1 MNPPALRAAALQV
14 SALTSGY
21 KSSVVLRDL
30 SLTIGK
36 GEALALLG
44 KNGMG
49 KSTLLKSIMGFLPKR
64 QGTVRLHA
72 HDSSH
77 DITRMAPHRI
87 CRAGLGYAAQEQAL
101 FADLSVRDNLS
112 LGLGTDKVFDER
124 FEPLDA
130 LFPVFRSRLGQ
141 YAGSLSG
148 GEQKML
154 LVART
159 LMSRAGVMLFDEIT
173 EGLQPSVIQAIAT
186 ALKWEREQRG
196 TAMLIVEQ
204 NVGFALDVADRYL
217 VLKQGEVIDE
227 GSARGAHASQTILDH
242 LRV

>member
-1 MNPPALRAAALQV
+1 MMHPALQV
-14 SALTSGY
+14 SGLTSGY

-30 SLTIGK
+30 SLVVNA
-36 GEALALLG
+36 GEALALVG

-64 QGTVRLHA
+64 QGVVRLGP
-72 HDSSH
+72 H
-77 DITRMAPHRI
+77 DISRMAPHRI

-112 LGLGTDKVFDER
+112 LGLDKEETFGER
-124 FEPLDA
+124 FEPVA
-130 LFPVFRSRLGQ
+130 SLFPVFKSRLKQ
-141 YAGSLSG
+141 SAGSLSG

-159 LMSRAGVMLFDEIT
+159 LMARPAVMLFDEIT
-173 EGLQPSVIQAIAT
+173 EGLQPTIIQAIAT
-186 ALKWEREQRG
+186 ALKWERKERG
-196 TAMLIVEQ
+196 TAMLLVEQ
-204 NVGFALDVADRYL
+204 NVAFALDVADRYL
-217 VLKQGEVIDE
+217 VLKQGEVVDE
-227 GSARGAHASQTILDH
+227 GSAAHETAGRKILQH

>member
-1 MNPPALRAAALQV
+1 MKNPALQV
-14 SALTSGY
+14 SGLTSGY

-30 SLTIGK
+30 SLLVNA

-64 QGTVRLHA
+64 EGVLRLNGL
-72 HDSSH
+72 
-77 DITRMAPHRI
+77 DISRMAPHQI

-112 LGLGTDKVFDER
+112 LAMGSDKLFDER
-124 FEPLDA
+124 FVAIES
-130 LFPVFRSRLGQ
+130 LFPVFKSRLRQ

-154 LVART
+154 LVARV
-159 LMSRAGVMLFDEIT
+159 LMAQPSVILLDEIT
-173 EGLQPSVIQAIAT
+173 EGLQPTVIQAIAA
-186 ALKWEREQRG
+186 ALKWERAQRG
-196 TAMLIVEQ
+196 TAMLVVEQ
-204 NVGFALDVADRYL
+204 NVAFALDVSDRYI
-217 VLKQGEVIDE
+217 VLKQGEVVDE
-227 GSARGAHASQTILDH
+227 GSSRKPRAAQEIFEH

>member
-1 MNPPALRAAALQV
+1 MNPALQV
-14 SALTSGY
+14 SGLTSGY

-30 SLTIGK
+30 SLNVGA

-64 QGTVRLHA
+64 QGTVRLH
-72 HDSSH
+72 SN
-77 DITRMAPHRI
+77 DISRMAPHSI
-87 CRAGLGYAAQEQAL
+87 CRAGLGYAAQEHAL

-112 LGLGTDKVFDER
+112 LGLESDKAFDER
-124 FEPLDA
+124 FQPLNA
-130 LFPVFRSRLGQ
+130 LFPVFKSRLAQ

-159 LMSRAGVMLFDEIT
+159 LMSRASVMLFDEIT
-173 EGLQPSVIQAIAT
+173 EGLQPSVIEAIGE
-186 ALKWEREQRG
+186 ALKWERQQRG

-204 NVGFALDVADRYL
+204 NVGFALDVAGRYL

-227 GSARGAHASQTILDH
+227 GSSRSAQATRDILEH

>member
-1 MNPPALRAAALQV
+1 MNPALQV
-14 SALTSGY
+14 SGLTSGY

-30 SLTIGK
+30 SLSVGA

-64 QGTVRLHA
+64 QGTVRLH
-72 HDSSH
+72 SH
-77 DITRMAPHRI
+77 DISRMAPHRI

-112 LGLGTDKVFDER
+112 LGLESDHLFGER
-124 FEPLDA
+124 FQPLEA
-130 LFPVFRSRLGQ
+130 LFPVFRSRLAQ

-173 EGLQPSVIQAIAT
+173 EGLQPSVIEAIGE
-186 ALKWEREQRG
+186 ALKWERQQRG

-204 NVGFALDVADRYL
+204 NVSFALDVADRYL

-227 GSARGAHASQTILDH
+227 GSSRSAGASRNILEH

>member
-1 MNPPALRAAALQV
+1 MKQPALQV
-14 SALTSGY
+14 SGLSSGY
-21 KSSVVLRDL
+21 RSAIVLRNL
-30 SLTIGK
+30 SLLVNP

-49 KSTLLKSIMGFLPKR
+49 KSTLLKSIMGYLPKR
-64 QGTVRLHA
+64 QGSVRLH
-72 HDSSH
+72 DT
-77 DITRMAPHRI
+77 DITRLAPHRI

-112 LGLGTDKVFDER
+112 LGLPTRWDFDER
-124 FEPLDA
+124 FGPIEA
-130 LFPVFRSRLGQ
+130 LFPVFKERLRQ

-159 LMSRAGVMLFDEIT
+159 LMARPSVILLDEIT
-173 EGLQPSVIQAIAT
+173 EGLQPTVVQRIAA
-186 ALKWEREQRG
+186 ALRWERQQRG
-196 TAMLIVEQ
+196 TAMLVVEQ
-204 NVGFALDVADRYL
+204 HVGFALEVCDRYL
-217 VLKQGEVIDE
+217 VLKQGEIVDD
-227 GSARGAHASQTILDH
+227 GRTGMPGAGPRILGH

>member
-1 MNPPALRAAALQV
+1 MKHPALQV
-14 SALTSGY
+14 SGLTSGY

-30 SLTIGK
+30 SLLVNT

-64 QGTVRLHA
+64 QGTLRLNGR
-72 HDSSH
+72 
-77 DITRMAPHRI
+77 DISRMAPHQI

-101 FADLSVRDNLS
+101 FADLSVRDNLA
-112 LGLGTDKVFDER
+112 LGLATDKVFDER
-124 FEPLDA
+124 FDPLA
-130 LFPVFRSRLGQ
+130 SLFPVFKSRLKQ

-159 LMSRAGVMLFDEIT
+159 LMGRPSVILLDEVT
-173 EGLQPSVIQAIAT
+173 EGLQPTVIQTIAA

-204 NVGFALDVADRYL
+204 HVAFALDVSDRYL
-217 VLKQGEVIDE
+217 VLKQGEVVDE
-227 GSARGAHASQTILDH
+227 GSSRKPQASREIFQH

>member
-1 MNPPALRAAALQV
+1 MKIPALQV
-14 SALTSGY
+14 SGLTSGY

-30 SLTIGK
+30 SLIVNG
-36 GEALALLG
+36 GEAVALLG

-64 QGTVRLHA
+64 AGVVRLN
-72 HDSSH
+72 DL
-77 DITRMAPHRI
+77 DITRMAPHQI

-101 FADLSVRDNLS
+101 FADLSVRDNLCLAMGS
-112 LGLGTDKVFDER
+112 DKVFDER
-124 FEPLDA
+124 FRAIET
-130 LFPVFRSRLGQ
+130 LFPVFKSRLKQ

-154 LVART
+154 LVARI
-159 LMSRAGVMLFDEIT
+159 LMAQPSVILLDEIT
-173 EGLQPSVIQAIAT
+173 EGLQPTVIQAIAA

-196 TAMLIVEQ
+196 TAMLVVEQ
-204 NVGFALDVADRYL
+204 NVAFALKVSDRYL
-217 VLKQGEVIDE
+217 VLKQGEVVDE
-227 GSARGAHASQTILDH
+227 GSSRNAQAAKAIFEH